1 MRVRSTPRES
11 QKARLRG
18 LTLCG
23 RPLKR
28 MGDWLGARPAGS
40 QSQIMMDSAAHGSE
54 LGLSLY
60 SKKSPSKGFALE
72 RGVPPAQQVLILVCA
87 GEPLTC
93 PEPRNAMNSLRVV
106 LSKNSGLNSVLRGEY
121 QNSSNK
127 TSNNFVNWWREFSEN
142 PLKKR
147 SGYVWGAKKGSTA
160 GNGPPPRDG
169 VREVWQRT
177 ILREKRRMS
186 KC

>member
-1 MRVRSTPRES
+1 
-11 QKARLRG
+11 
-18 LTLCG
+18 
-23 RPLKR
+23 
-28 MGDWLGARPAGS
+28 
-40 QSQIMMDSAAHGSE
+40 MMDSAAHGSE

-127 TSNNFVNWWREFSEN
+127 TSNNFVN
-142 PLKKR
+142 
-147 SGYVWGAKKGSTA
+147 
-160 GNGPPPRDG
+160 
-169 VREVWQRT
+169 
-177 ILREKRRMS
+177 
-186 KC
+186 